1 MFFFFKQKTAY
12 EMRISDWS
20 SDVCS
25 SDLFGIHQ
33 RRAVI
38 SLQAVALGRG
48 ERGPR
53 PVALAVIDEAKLIPG
68 KGIFVVA
75 RDGQLQDAP
84 RLFEVRGIFGCDQRM
99 AEHGGDHRLVA
110 GSLNRLP
117 ERWKGLTRLAR
128 FKQDLA
134 LQLQKRSE
142 EHTSEL

>member
-1 MFFFFKQKTAY
+1 MQKTAD

-25 SDLFGIHQ
+25 SDLG
-33 RRAVI
+33 
-38 SLQAVALGRG
+38 
-48 ERGPR
+48 RGPR

-134 LQLQKRSE
+134 LQLQIGRASCRERVCQYVWISVGAVSLKKK
-142 EHTSEL
+142 

>member
-1 MFFFFKQKTAY
+1 MQKTAD

-25 SDLFGIHQ
+25 SDLG
-33 RRAVI
+33 
-38 SLQAVALGRG
+38 
-48 ERGPR
+48 RGPR

-134 LQLQKRSE
+134 LQLQKIGVVRIGGDQRDRKS
-142 EHTSEL
+142 TRLNSSQ

>member
-38 SLQAVALGRG
+38 ALQAVSLGRG

-84 RLFEVRGIFGCDQRM
+84 RLFEVRGIFGDRK
-99 AEHGGDHRLVA
+99 
-110 GSLNRLP
+110 S
-117 ERWKGLTRLAR
+117 TRLN
-128 FKQDLA
+128 
-134 LQLQKRSE
+134 SS
-142 EHTSEL
+142 H